1 MGGEE
6 EVARD
11 CGIPVECERVIPGWL
26 IALDNAPTAVMIAL
40 GTALLW
46 LTWWPLAVAFLVYS
60 GLSIVLFWRLIC
72 PYCHHYDTRACP
84 CGYGAVAPRFFE
96 RREGL
101 EFRAV
106 FRQRIVIM
114 FPVWFL
120 PLGAGVFLLWSE
132 FSWPVAGLLA
142 AFCVVGFALIPAI
155 SKFVGCKG
163 CEIKDECPWMT

>member
-1 MGGEE
+1 MGGGE

-46 LTWWPLAVAFLVYS
+46 LTWWPLAAAFLVYS

-96 RREGL
+96 RRGGL

-106 FRQRIVIM
+106 FKQRIVIM
-114 FPVWFL
+114 FPVCIVQAQACFL
-120 PLGAGVFLLWSE
+120 QSSSSGRSSHG
-132 FSWPVAGLLA
+132 
-142 AFCVVGFALIPAI
+142 
-155 SKFVGCKG
+155 
-163 CEIKDECPWMT
+163 PWRVCSRRSASSASR